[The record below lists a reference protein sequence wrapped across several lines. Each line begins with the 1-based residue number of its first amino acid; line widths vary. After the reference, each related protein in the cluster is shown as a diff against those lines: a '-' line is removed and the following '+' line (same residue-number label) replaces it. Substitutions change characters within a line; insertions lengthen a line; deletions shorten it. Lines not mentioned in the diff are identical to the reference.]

1 MNRDL
6 RTQWKASLKKSRAS
20 AFSIAALVI
29 AAVFYLGSL
38 TEKTPV
44 SPPPAQGKAT
54 IYPAPAGIVL
64 SKAYKVSIAGKAV
77 PVYVAKVGNY
87 DAATRKI
94 NPDTASF
101 ASFDMDGPVTVTVA
115 VGYKVNS
122 VKILPASTGIV
133 SKING
138 KTVSFTV
145 PKPKNLTIEI
155 NGEWLKSLHVFANP
169 PEKDIPNPKDTS
181 VIYFGPGIHEVTHM
195 VVGSNKTI
203 YIAGG
208 AYIRTQ
214 PDPAGSLNGR
224 SESPTFTLRGS
235 NITVR
240 GRGIVDATLTTAK
253 TRNIFLSRGSDIKF
267 EGVTMLDPNTWFMPV
282 RQSDHV
288 YISNVKLIG
297 YRGNSDAIDIANSR
311 DVLIEDCFLRTSD
324 DLVVIKSDRNQ
335 GKVHHVVT
343 RRCVLWNQLAHA
355 LSLGAELREDV
366 DDILFTDCDVI
377 HDKGREWVLRVF
389 HSDSSR
395 ISNVRFENIR
405 IADSRR
411 LISLW
416 IDRSV
421 WSLDKNQRGHIQ
433 GISFKNIQAEGDP
446 LTVELKGYDA
456 KHGIEDIIFENVTI
470 NGTKLTR
477 DKVLAN
483 EFVKNVTVK
492 P

>member
-1 MNRDL
+1 MNPIFK
-6 RTQWKASLKKSRAS
+6 TQWKAALKKSRTS
-20 AFSIAALVI
+20 AFSLLALAI
-29 AAVFYLGSL
+29 AAVIYLGDKP
-38 TEKTPV
+38 EKKQAATA
-44 SPPPAQGKAT
+44 PAQGKAT
-54 IYPAPAGIVL
+54 IYPAPAGVEL

-77 PVYVAKVGNY
+77 PVYMAKVGDY
-87 DAATRKI
+87 DDASRKTRL
-94 NPDTASF
+94 DTASF

-115 VGYKVNS
+115 IDSKVNS
-122 VKILPASTGIV
+122 VKILPASAGIV

-145 PKPKNLTIEI
+145 PKPRNLTVEI
-155 NGEWLKSLHVFANP
+155 NGQWVKSLHVFANP

-181 VIYFGPGIHEVTHM
+181 VIYFGPGVHEVTHL

-203 YIAGG
+203 YLAGG

-214 PDPAGSLNGR
+214 PDAPATLNGR
-224 SESPTFTLRGS
+224 RESPTFTLRGS

-240 GRGIVDATLTTAK
+240 GRGIIDATLTTSK
-253 TRNIFLSRGSDIKF
+253 TRNIFFSRGTNIKF

-288 YISNVKLIG
+288 LISNIKLIG

-335 GKVHHVVT
+335 GKVHNVVT

-366 DDILFTDCDVI
+366 DDVLFTDCDVI
-377 HDKGREWVLRVF
+377 HDKGREWVLRVY

-421 WSLDKNQRGHIQ
+421 WSLDKTQRGQIQ
-433 GISFKNIQAEGDP
+433 GVSFKNIQAQGDP

-456 KHGIEDIIFENVTI
+456 KHGIEDVSFENVTI

-477 DKVLAN
+477 DKVQTN
-483 EFVKNVTVK
+483 EFVKNVIVK